1 MLNITWGRE
10 QQSAGF
16 SLLELMIV
24 VAIVAI
30 LAAVAVPGYYNHMVR
45 SRQSAVIGELMSI
58 KAAQEQYFATDGEG
72 RYAGKITS
80 LDKYQVAGTNY
91 INGDYVYWV
100 EADSSG
106 FVDSGTIIALGD
118 PNRDGVANDKWQ
130 LSIDDLSAKPEHVD
144 TGGSEGFS
152 WSSLENIF

>member
-1 MLNITWGRE
+1 MLNITWSRE

-58 KAAQEQYFATDGEG
+58 KAAQERYFADNGA
-72 RYAGKITS
+72 YAGKINK
-80 LDKYQVAGTNY
+80 LDLYAVAGTY
-91 INGDYVYWV
+91 SNGDYEYWV
-100 EADSSG
+100 EPNTNADIQN
-106 FVDSGTIIALGD
+106 GTIWALGD
-118 PNRDGVANDKWQ
+118 PNRDGAANDRWKV
-130 LSIDDLSAKPEHVD
+130 SIDELSAKPEPD
-144 TGGSEGFS
+144 PPGGSEGFS
-152 WSSLENIF
+152 WSSLEHLF